1 MIRNSNRAMANPADE
16 SLRLATL
23 QALNILDTPAEERFD
38 RLTRLA
44 RRLFNMPVAAV
55 SLVDM
60 NRVWF
65 KSCAGSELTSVPRDI
80 SFCTHALH
88 EGEVLLIPDTLQDP
102 RFSSNPLVVSDPK
115 FRFYVGCPLR
125 LANGA
130 LMGTLCLL
138 DTQPRTFDADDITAL
153 RDLAVMAER
162 ELAALSMATTDELT
176 GISNRRGFLA
186 LGQQALAVCSRAN
199 RPATLMMFDLDNF
212 KQVNDVF
219 GHAEGDH
226 VLRIFARLLT
236 EVFRSSDVIARFGG
250 DEFLVLLTHTDEAE
264 VHAVQA
270 RFDQRLATLNKEHG
284 RSYSIA
290 CSIGALGID
299 PKQGKA
305 LGALLAEVDGV
316 MYSAKHKRRSA
327 RLSA

>member
-1 MIRNSNRAMANPADE
+1 MANPADE
-16 SLRLATL
+16 TLRLATL

-44 RRLFNMPVAAV
+44 RKLFDMPVAAV
-55 SLVDM
+55 SLIDL
-60 NRVWF
+60 NQVWF
-65 KSCAGSELTSVPRDI
+65 KSCAGAELGAVPRDVA
-80 SFCTHALH
+80 FCTHVLN
-88 EGEVLLIPDTLQDP
+88 EGEVLLIPDTLEDP
-102 RFSSNPLVVSDPK
+102 RFSSNPLVVGEPK

-125 LANGA
+125 MPNGA

-138 DTQPRTFDADDITAL
+138 DTRPRTFDVDDIAAL
-153 RDLAVMAER
+153 RDLATMAEH

-176 GISNRRGFLA
+176 GISNRRGFLS
-186 LGQQALAVCSRAN
+186 LGQQALAVCGRGN

-212 KQVNDVF
+212 KRVNDAF

-264 VHAVQA
+264 IDAVQA
-270 RFDQRLATLNKEHG
+270 RFDERLKALNKEHG

-290 CSIGALGID
+290 CSIGTIGID

-316 MYSAKHKRRSA
+316 MYSVKHQRRSA
-327 RLSA
+327 SLSA